1 MNKLVV
7 GIGEILWD
15 ILPGEKQLGGAPA
28 NFAYHASQ
36 LGVDGRTVSA
46 IGNDD
51 LGNAIVQTLDERS
64 QGYALARVPYATGC
78 ATVNPNTESD
88 ERYSF
93 TTDCAWDHLPFTS
106 SLAEMA
112 QRTAACCFGSL
123 AQRNPTTR
131 HAIARYID
139 AMPDDSLKI
148 FDVNLRPPFIEPDVI
163 RRSLYLCN
171 ILKLNTDELDTLVPL
186 IGLPDGSDEAQCR
199 RLMQRFDI
207 SYVVL
212 TQGEEGSSIFAPDES
227 STLPASPVKVVDTVG
242 AGDAFTATF
251 AVGLLSGLPLTEAH
265 LRASDISAYVC
276 TQHGATPPHPRE
288 FSFEE

>member
-15 ILPGEKQLGGAPA
+15 ILPGKKQPGGAPA

-36 LGVDGRTVSA
+36 LGADGRIVSA

-51 LGNAIVQTLDERS
+51 LGDELVQALDERN
-64 QGYALARVPYATGC
+64 QGYALERVPYATGC
-78 ATVNPNTESD
+78 ATVNPDTEND
-88 ERYSF
+88 NRYSF
-93 TTDCAWDHLPFTS
+93 TPDCAWDHLPFTS
-106 SLAEMA
+106 SLVELA
-112 QRTAACCFGSL
+112 QRTSACCFGSL
-123 AQRNPTTR
+123 AQRCPITR

-139 AMPDDSLKI
+139 AMPDESLKI
-148 FDVNLRPPFIEPDVI
+148 FDINLRPPFIEPEVI
-163 RRSLYLCN
+163 RHSLNLCN
-171 ILKLNTDELDTLVPL
+171 VLKLNTDELDTLVPL
-186 IGLPDGSDEAQCR
+186 IGLPDGSDEEQCR
-199 RLMQRFDI
+199 RLMQRFGI

-227 STLPASPVKVVDTVG
+227 SMLPASPVDVVDTVG

-251 AVGLLSGLPLTEAH
+251 VVGLLSGLPLTDAH

-276 TQHGATPPHPRE
+276 TQHGATPPHPRK

>member
-15 ILPGEKQLGGAPA
+15 ILPGKKQPGGAPA

-36 LGVDGRTVSA
+36 LGADGRIVSA

-51 LGNAIVQTLDERS
+51 LGDELVQALDERN
-64 QGYALARVPYATGC
+64 QGYALERVPYATGC
-78 ATVNPNTESD
+78 ATVNPDTEND
-88 ERYSF
+88 NRYSF
-93 TTDCAWDHLPFTS
+93 TPDCAWDYLPFTS
-106 SLAEMA
+106 SLVELA
-112 QRTAACCFGSL
+112 QRTSACCFGSL
-123 AQRNPTTR
+123 AQRCPITR

-139 AMPDDSLKI
+139 AMPDESLKI
-148 FDVNLRPPFIEPDVI
+148 FDINLRPPFIEPEVI
-163 RRSLYLCN
+163 RHSLNLCN
-171 ILKLNTDELDTLVPL
+171 VLKLNTDELDTLVPL
-186 IGLPDGSDEAQCR
+186 IGLPDGSDEEQCR
-199 RLMQRFDI
+199 RLMQRFGI

-227 STLPASPVKVVDTVG
+227 STLPASPVDVVDTVG

-251 AVGLLSGLPLTEAH
+251 VVGLLSGLPLTDAH

-276 TQHGATPPHPRE
+276 TQHGATPPHPRK